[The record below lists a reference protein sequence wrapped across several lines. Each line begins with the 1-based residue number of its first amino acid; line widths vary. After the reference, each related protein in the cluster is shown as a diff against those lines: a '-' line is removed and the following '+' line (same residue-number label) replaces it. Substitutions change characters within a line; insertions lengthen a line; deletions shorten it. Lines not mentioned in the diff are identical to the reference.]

1 MYPIGEDHKFVSVF
15 STIECRFLSR
25 VEGKLSGVV
34 FFFVQLTTPE
44 KTITYHNALCLSPQ
58 NFA

>member
-1 MYPIGEDHKFVSVF
+1 M
-15 STIECRFLSR
+15 SR

-44 KTITYHNALCLSPQ
+44 KTITYHNALCLSPP